1 MAKTVVGLLDN
12 PDEARKVIDELLRSG
27 FRKKD
32 IGFVVNDVP
41 TEFKAIMKDM
51 GKGAVLGALA
61 GLVLAATTIVVP
73 GFGPLLVAG
82 PAAALTAGAVYG
94 GLAGSIIATLTSKGV
109 QEDHAHAYAEGV
121 RRGGVLVTV
130 HADTD
135 ELAERAVEI
144 MRRHGAV
151 KMDERVRQWKRKG
164 WSGRFDEKAPAEG
177 RHEPPLPEEEVLS
190 VVEVYSMVIEMPERR
205 RSKQPF
211 SGQDRRQAA

>member
-1 MAKTVVGLLDN
+1 M
-12 PDEARKVIDELLRSG
+12 
-27 FRKKD
+27 
-32 IGFVVNDVP
+32 
-41 TEFKAIMKDM
+41 
-51 GKGAVLGALA
+51 
-61 GLVLAATTIVVP
+61 
-73 GFGPLLVAG
+73 
-82 PAAALTAGAVYG
+82 
-94 GLAGSIIATLTSKGV
+94 
-109 QEDHAHAYAEGV
+109 
-121 RRGGVLVTV
+121 LVTV